1 MGIHKQTMAEA
12 AVRRLLPKDEHIVM
26 AWIGGVVGIV
36 GLSKLT
42 SKTPPTQS
50 VPGVHRHSAFSRM
63 ILVSVPVA
71 SGSNGMEDLFKQY
84 PELQSALGTSSAPE
98 PV

>member
-1 MGIHKQTMAEA
+1 
-12 AVRRLLPKDEHIVM
+12 M
-26 AWIGGVVGIV
+26 AWIGGVVGLV

-50 VPGVHRHSAFSRM
+50 VQGVHRHSAFSRV

-71 SGSNGMEDLFKQY
+71 KPGESGMEDLFKSY
-84 PELQSALGTSSAPE
+84 PELQSALVSMLR
-98 PV
+98 